1 MDGTGKML
9 DSQIAFLE
17 ESFDLRRLSIPANDL
32 TNWDRLIDLIAVL
45 IRAELTTELP
55 RREIY
60 LCGESFGGCL
70 AIKLAIAAPDLCDRL
85 ILINPAS
92 SFKQRIWLSWG
103 TYFSPL
109 LPPDLY
115 PLACIALLP
124 FLAALERVAD
134 PQRRALLQVMQSVEF
149 KSARWRISLLDRYDV
164 SSSQLQQITQ
174 PTLIISSGSDRLLPS
189 AAEGK
194 MLARQIPGSRLH
206 LIPQG
211 GHAVLLERDV
221 NLHDI
226 LHKNQFLEYKIR

>member
-17 ESFDLRRLSIPANDL
+17 KSFDLRRLSIPTNDL

-85 ILINPAS
+85 ILVNPAS
-92 SFKQRIWLSWG
+92 SFKQRVWLSWG
-103 TYFSPL
+103 TYFSPF

-134 PQRRALLQVMQSVEF
+134 PERRALLQVMQSVDF

-189 AAEGK
+189 TAEGK
-194 MLARQIPGSRLH
+194 MLARQIPRSRLH
-206 LIPQG
+206 QIPQG

-221 NLHDI
+221 NLHDN
-226 LHKNQFLEYKIR
+226 LHKNQFLEFEI